1 MVLSP
6 DQQTLYDLAFHSLR
20 PRDFLSF
27 ALVGEWCDAKSGER
41 LLTTGDPAAGI
52 CIATS
57 GDVEVYK
64 GETNISRT

>member
-20 PRDFLSF
+20 PRDFLSL
-27 ALVGEWCDAKSGER
+27 ALVGEWCNAQSGER
-41 LLTTGDPAAGI
+41 LLTAGDPAAGI

-57 GDVEVYK
+57 GANEMS
-64 GETNISRT
+64 G